1 MGEEIHTAVLS
12 ICSQVDD
19 VIDVNMTW
27 LVASSSSLL
36 SEGAVVFL
44 VVPGSGPNGLE
55 KKKKKKEIN
64 VFFELFQELNPI
76 P

>member
-1 MGEEIHTAVLS
+1 MLS

-19 VIDVNMTW
+19 VIDANMTW

-55 KKKKKKEIN
+55 KKKKKEGNKC
-64 VFFELFQELNPI
+64 FF
-76 P
+76 